1 VKIMLANTQLCPFHP
16 ADHLINVNGKAYLP
30 IQARLRWF
38 LQDQRQLVAA
48 GVARMPYRIQTE
60 LVELDRRAG
69 TAQFKT
75 TIRDVLGNEVTMYG
89 MESAKDFPDYPEHA
103 SGKSLGRALA
113 MLGYS
118 TVTALAMTVAA

>member
-1 VKIMLANTQLCPFHP
+1 MLADIESPAFHP
-16 ADHLINVNGKAYLP
+16 TEHLISINGKVYLP

-38 LQDQRQLVAA
+38 LQDQHQLVAA
-48 GVARMPYRIQTE
+48 GVARMPYRIHTE
-60 LVELDRRAG
+60 LVELDRQAG

-89 MESAKDFPDYPEHA
+89 AEAAKDFSDYPEHA

-113 MLGYS
+113 MLGYT